1 MTKADRASETSNCV
15 DSDGHKKWRQ
25 QQQNVTTLFTSDLQ
39 RPYHMLEGSHPLLVP
54 QASVYSCFARYFSRP
69 CGFRFAAQFLEE
81 PHLPRLHKNGT
92 TIQSV
97 TNQTYAT
104 SIHVVLEK
112 FYGYLVSSQWTLHVL
127 GCSCYCAPFHA

>member
-1 MTKADRASETSNCV
+1 
-15 DSDGHKKWRQ
+15 
-25 QQQNVTTLFTSDLQ
+25 
-39 RPYHMLEGSHPLLVP
+39 MLEGGHRLLMP

-69 CGFRFAAQFLEE
+69 CGCRFAAQFLEE

-112 FYGYLVSSQWTLHVL
+112 FYGYLVSSHGRFTFWGAAASAHPSMLSHYNFALLH
-127 GCSCYCAPFHA
+127 